1 MKAGLKHFTLMALV
15 LAAAVGCGKDTAS
28 LSSGNKLFQSAN
40 PQIKAQWNTAAAAIE
55 TNGFLTAMLSLQKLQ
70 QANLTP
76 EQLAAVNATATRVS
90 NDMYDAANKGDASA
104 NEAIASLR
112 KLQKR

>member
-1 MKAGLKHFTLMALV
+1 MKAGLKHYIVMALV
-15 LAAAVGCGKDTAS
+15 LAGAVGCGNDTAT
-28 LSSGNKLFQSAN
+28 LSAGNKLFQTAD
-40 PQIKAQWNTAAAAIE
+40 PQIKAQWAEAAAAIE

-70 QANLTP
+70 RASLTP

-104 NEAIASLR
+104 SEAIAKLR
-112 KLQKR
+112 KLQAR